1 MNNMYLIP
9 ANAKKGTLIFNV
21 FRPFDL
27 ILFGTGIGISLIL
40 LMLISTSDIVWV
52 ILACLPGA
60 ICSLLVVP
68 IPHYHNVLCVIQSV
82 IQFFTNRR
90 NYYWRGWCFYERF
103 VKESKK

>member
-1 MNNMYLIP
+1 MDNMYLIP
-9 ANAKKGTLIFNV
+9 ANAKKGTLIFNI

-27 ILFGTGIGISLIL
+27 ILFGVGIGISLIL

-68 IPHYHNVLCVIQSV
+68 IPNYHNVLCVIQSV

-90 NYYWRGWCFYERF
+90 DYYWRGWCFYERF

>member
-1 MNNMYLIP
+1 MNLFIIP
-9 ANAKKGTLIFNV
+9 ANSKSGKLIFNI